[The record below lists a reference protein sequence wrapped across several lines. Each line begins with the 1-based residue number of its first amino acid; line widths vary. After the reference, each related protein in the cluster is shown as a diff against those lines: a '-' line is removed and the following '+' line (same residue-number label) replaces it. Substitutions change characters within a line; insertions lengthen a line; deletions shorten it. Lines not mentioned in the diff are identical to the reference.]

1 MDTQSSARVSTAIGA
16 TLIAVGGFWLGAFAW
31 FGGYVWV
38 KQTFA
43 WSAIAIGF
51 VVALM
56 RWRASPRRRLSH
68 AVLFLGSQL
77 LFAVCLAAGQVFYV
91 GPSSTMEAA
100 RLFGLAMRGGL

>member
-1 MDTQSSARVSTAIGA
+1 MDTRSSSRVSTAIGF
-16 TLIAVGGFWLGAFAW
+16 TLLAVGGFWLGEFAW

-38 KQTFA
+38 RQAFA
-43 WSAIAIGF
+43 WSAIVVGLA
-51 VVALM
+51 VALVH
-56 RWRASPRRRLSH
+56 WRALPSRWLSH
-68 AVLFLGSQL
+68 VVLFLGSQL